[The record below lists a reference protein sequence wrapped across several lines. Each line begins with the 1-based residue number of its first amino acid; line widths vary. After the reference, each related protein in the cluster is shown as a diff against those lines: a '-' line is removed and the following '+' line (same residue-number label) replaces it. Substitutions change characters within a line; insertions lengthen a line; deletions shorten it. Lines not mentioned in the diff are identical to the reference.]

1 MMVVS
6 VVIPTKN
13 EEKSLGICIEK
24 IQRVFT
30 KHHINGEIL
39 IADSSTDN
47 TPEIAKSLGAKVIVP
62 DELGYGNAYRFG
74 FEHASGDYIVMGDAD
89 NTYDFMNIPRLLE
102 PLKREIRHR
111 LTLIYTDL
119 KNEYLNKGA
128 GKNEF

>member
-1 MMVVS
+1 
-6 VVIPTKN
+6 
-13 EEKSLGICIEK
+13 
-24 IQRVFT
+24 
-30 KHHINGEIL
+30 
-39 IADSSTDN
+39 
-47 TPEIAKSLGAKVIVP
+47 
-62 DELGYGNAYRFG
+62 
-74 FEHASGDYIVMGDAD
+74 MGDGD